1 MFVIDFITSGMSL
14 PCTYKYHKYFNVSAA
29 RSRRWSDAERE
40 HSRHLRT
47 EGGVLRVPT
56 LRGGART
63 RTQIARHGCIQSGTI
78 AILGICKCKCN
89 YIVPFDPRY
98 GRSKLHSRFFCIFF
112 LFIFYFV
119 CALNYSWHIFFKLL
133 SFSMTSCALK
143 ECINFL

>member
-112 LFIFYFV
+112 FVYFLFCLCSELFV
-119 CALNYSWHIFFKLL
+119 THIFQTLEF
-133 SFSMTSCALK
+133 F
-143 ECINFL
+143 NDFLRAERVY